1 MGYDLAERMNTV
13 VDEVREKDEL
23 DCDVSSGNE
32 SENQGAVAERV
43 EMLSIQSN
51 RGVGTFSQRF
61 VDEQR
66 LKGVNHAKIARREAF
81 RAKPKTWCNPKGD
94 AHHLRD
100 DLIKMQDIQDKIKEL
115 ERSNTQIRATI
126 RSK

>member
-43 EMLSIQSN
+43 EMLSI
-51 RGVGTFSQRF
+51 
-61 VDEQR
+61 
-66 LKGVNHAKIARREAF
+66 
-81 RAKPKTWCNPKGD
+81 
-94 AHHLRD
+94 
-100 DLIKMQDIQDKIKEL
+100 
-115 ERSNTQIRATI
+115 
-126 RSK
+126 